1 MQYNAMQ
8 CNVLYTTLHFPADE
22 ETVLVLLERVNEA
35 QRLAARELREL
46 QAQDPRK
53 KKRKRED
60 GDGEDGDDNG
70 GGGGGGCGGHTHKS
84 NSTRGKEPTSGKKSF
99 NKAFSNNKRR

>member
-1 MQYNAMQ
+1 M
-8 CNVLYTTLHFPADE
+8 TLHTTADE

-53 KKRKRED
+53 KKRKRDD
-60 GDGEDGDDNG
+60 GDGEDGEDNG
-70 GGGGGGCGGHTHKS
+70 GGGGGSSGGGGGGHVHKS
-84 NSTRGKEPTSGKKSF
+84 NSSRGKEPTSGKKSF